1 MRRKNHKWVATAV
14 VLYVGVMWLAYRWGI
29 HQRPTNGPLL
39 EQIEKEA
46 VRKGLEK
53 RAEEAR
59 QQILPPT
66 GEDRLNA
73 AGPAFVA
80 ARYDATHVVFMLAT
94 ETESRFPNS
103 AHTGSATPTR
113 VSASPHPAA
122 PLAGLQEL
130 WEPDSQSL
138 HFFPRA
144 IQTTQPGDQWIVNVD
159 SNLTVPVVIERPVIA
174 PIGCTLAI
182 GFLAS
187 VPVDQQSL
195 FAKSPREYF
204 AVRRSAV
211 ESAKPPVDF
220 PVGEISDWKP
230 SPAVTRQIEAQ
241 LSARMKQEL
250 TRIDASL
257 VANASSPGA
266 MAADLPIGNAHPR
279 LKEWLH
285 ADRGLLRDEGKLDY
299 DIRAFHLAPDGLP
312 RLYVR
317 ARWKLAGAPAFLMS
331 AWFKTNWFKANW
343 FKTNWFKTNWFKT
356 NSPKADSFST
366 QAATS
371 STDQP
376 GSQVL
381 LLSLSV
387 DSSWSAA
394 MRNGAAAASLGESLD
409 FQTILN
415 EFDADHDGWGELL
428 IHSQDAAST
437 TIGLYLYTDVGLV
450 PMKSPL
456 RPDTQSPE
464 SCLAE

>member
-1 MRRKNHKWVATAV
+1 LRRKNRKWVATAV
-14 VLYVGVMWLAYRWGI
+14 VLYLGVMWLAYRWGI

-39 EQIEKEA
+39 EQIENEA

-53 RAEEAR
+53 RAQEAR
-59 QQILPPT
+59 QQILPRT

-103 AHTGSATPTR
+103 AHTVSATPTR
-113 VSASPHPAA
+113 ISASPQPAA

-130 WEPDSQSL
+130 WEPDSQSI
-138 HFFPRA
+138 HFFPKI
-144 IQTTQPGDQWIVNVD
+144 IQTTQPGDQWVMNLGPD
-159 SNLTVPVVIERPVIA
+159 STVPVVIDRPVIA

-187 VPVDQQSL
+187 VPPDQQSV
-195 FAKSPREYF
+195 FAASQREYF
-204 AVRRSAV
+204 AVRRAAV
-211 ESAKPPVDF
+211 ESASPSVDF
-220 PVGEISDWKP
+220 PIGEISDWKP
-230 SPAVTRQIEAQ
+230 SAALTRQIETQ
-241 LSARMKQEL
+241 LTARMKQEL
-250 TRIDASL
+250 TKIDGTL
-257 VANASSPGA
+257 VANASSPA
-266 MAADLPIGNAHPR
+266 AIAADLPLGNAHPR

-285 ADRGLLRDEGKLDY
+285 ADRGLLRDEGRLDY
-299 DIRAFHLAPDGLP
+299 DIRAFHLAPDALP

-317 ARWKLAGAPAFLMS
+317 ARWKLADAPAFLMS
-331 AWFKTNWFKANW
+331 AWFKTDW
-343 FKTNWFKTNWFKT
+343 
-356 NSPKADSFST
+356 SKADSLST
-366 QAATS
+366 RSTTS
-371 STDQP
+371 GTDQP

-394 MRNGAAAASLGESLD
+394 MRSGDAAASLGESLD

-415 EFDADHDGWGELL
+415 EFDADHDGWAELL
-428 IHSQDAAST
+428 IHSQDSAST
-437 TIGLYLYTDVGLV
+437 KIGLYLYTDVGLV
-450 PMKSPL
+450 PLKTPL
-456 RPDTQSPE
+456 SRDTQSPE